1 MSRTAL
7 ILPACLLAAACSSDE
22 LSISHMSIMQSQTRG
37 VVLYDDGQRG
47 HAAMWDTTCEFDTLN
62 GWIISDHD
70 LPTEAEEIVDTFE
83 GEVLGRSDLGAHPV
97 WQLGSKDLEIK
108 GVIDGR
114 LYEGGLVVL
123 RETRD
128 GGCEARWDD
137 GRVVALDVDA
147 CEADA
152 LDVDRID
159 GSLFVRQGA
168 EIVKIDRDNGAS
180 FFDGAADLVVF
191 DRTTEL
197 VYLANKGER
206 KVWANDLEGGLV
218 WSATLPGPVTAM
230 DDMGRRGAVM
240 VMVQDGDRGRV
251 VMLDGLTGDRR
262 TEAEAPSSD
271 VDVSVSED
279 GTTMAVT
286 LETEVHF
293 YDLTEAGEEPKKRQ
307 TLGEDPSP
315 AFAD

>member
-1 MSRTAL
+1 MSRAAL
-7 ILPACLLAAACSSDE
+7 LLPACLLAAACSTDG
-22 LSISHMSIMQSQTRG
+22 LSISHMSVMQSQTRG

-47 HAAMWDTTCEFDTLN
+47 HAAMWNTTCEFDTLN
-62 GWIISDHD
+62 GWLISDHD
-70 LPTEAEEIVDTFE
+70 LPTESEEIVDTFE
-83 GEVLGRSDLGAHPV
+83 GEVLGRSDVGAHPV
-97 WQLGSKDLEIK
+97 WRLGQRDLELR
-108 GVIDGR
+108 GVVDGR
-114 LYEGGLVVL
+114 LFADGLVVL

-137 GRVVALDVDA
+137 GAVVALDASA
-147 CEADA
+147 CAADA
-152 LDVDRID
+152 LDVDRED

-168 EIVKIDRDNGAS
+168 EVVKVDREGVNP
-180 FFDGAADLVVF
+180 FDGAADLVVF

-206 KVWANDLEGGLV
+206 EVWANDLGGGLV
-218 WSATLPGPVTAM
+218 WSTKLPGAITAM

-240 VMVQDGDRGRV
+240 VVIEDGDRGRV
-251 VMLDGLTGDRR
+251 VVLDGLTGDRR
-262 TEAEAPSSD
+262 TEAEAPSAE
-271 VDVSVSED
+271 VDVTVSED

-293 YDLTEAGEEPKKRQ
+293 YDLTEEGEEPKKRK
-307 TLGEDPSP
+307 TLGADPSP